1 MAGSPMRRR
10 VLAALQSRAISE
22 GGEGASIT
30 DFATKFFASGHHMQN
45 LADLLAADL
54 GHPVSRSF
62 LSGILNNAPD
72 AAARLD
78 AARREARAIHA
89 DQEKRLNQLR
99 TELEEQKRRPA
110 NLNVRNDEPSAADS
124 AASAISAL

>member
-1 MAGSPMRRR
+1 MSGSPMRRR
-10 VLAALQSRAISE
+10 VLAALQSRATRE

-30 DFATKFFASGHHMQN
+30 DFATKFFASGRHMQD
-45 LADLLAADL
+45 LADLLALDL

-78 AARREARAIHA
+78 AARREARALQA
-89 DQEKRLNQLR
+89 EQENRLIQLR
-99 TELEEQKRRPA
+99 AEVEAQRRHPPGVKRPK
-110 NLNVRNDEPSAADS
+110 DEPSTAVS
-124 AASAISAL
+124 AA